1 MTWPTNAPAATV
13 QRVADAQ
20 AHLALERSGNETIAA
35 WQTQRLT
42 ELVQWLLNNV
52 PWWQAW
58 LGQQVNLSQW
68 ETVPILTRLDLR
80 KMVAV
85 QGAAPVPEHHGA
97 VSPYFLAGPP
107 GGVVRFFTTAF
118 NQRMVDHAFYAD
130 HQRHSRNPY
139 ATQGCIADDIPL
151 HEGKHIAVPPSLEDG
166 CGPQLLR
173 QLQLFTKLQH
183 LRWLQETRLTYLTV
197 TPQVLDDLLDEARS
211 LRLKLPEVRQI
222 LTYGAQVSDK
232 LRSKARKQL
241 GASVRHRYTCL
252 ECGPLAYQCP
262 RSDDH
267 FHVAVGNVLLE
278 VVDDSGKVLAPS
290 ADAEHAHSGRV
301 LVTALHQYATPM
313 VRHDIGDSAALHS
326 RCPGCG
332 LEVPS
337 LSQLRQGV

>member
-1 MTWPTNAPAATV
+1 MTWPTSVPAATV

-20 AHLALERSGNETIAA
+20 AHLALERSGDAAIAA
-35 WQTQRLT
+35 WQTQRLA
-42 ELVQWLLNNV
+42 ELVQWLLNSV
-52 PWWQAW
+52 PWWQAR
-58 LGQQVNLSQW
+58 LGPQVNLGQW
-68 ETVPILTRLDLR
+68 EALPILSRLDLR

-107 GGVVRFFTTAF
+107 GGVARFFTTAF

-151 HEGKHIAVPPSLEDG
+151 HEGKHLAVPLSLENG

-173 QLQLFTKLQH
+173 QLELFTKLQH
-183 LRWLQETRLTYLTV
+183 LRWLQEAQLTYLTV

-211 LRLKLPEVRQI
+211 LRLKMPEVRQI
-222 LTYGAQVSDK
+222 LTYGAQVSTK
-232 LRSKARKQL
+232 LRAKARKQL

-252 ECGPLAYQCP
+252 ECGPLAFQCP

-278 VVDDSGKVLAPS
+278 VVDDGGKTLPPGG
-290 ADAEHAHSGRV
+290 DAEHPPTGRV

-313 VRHDIGDSAALHS
+313 VRHDIGDTATLHNQ
-326 RCPGCG
+326 CPGCG
-332 LEVPS
+332 LQVPT
-337 LSQLRQGV
+337 LSQLRQGM

>member
-1 MTWPTNAPAATV
+1 V
-13 QRVADAQ
+13 
-20 AHLALERSGNETIAA
+20 
-35 WQTQRLT
+35 
-42 ELVQWLLNNV
+42 
-52 PWWQAW
+52 
-58 LGQQVNLSQW
+58 
-68 ETVPILTRLDLR
+68 
-80 KMVAV
+80 
-85 QGAAPVPEHHGA
+85 
-97 VSPYFLAGPP
+97 
-107 GGVVRFFTTAF
+107 
-118 NQRMVDHAFYAD
+118 
-130 HQRHSRNPY
+130 
-139 ATQGCIADDIPL
+139 
-151 HEGKHIAVPPSLEDG
+151 
-166 CGPQLLR
+166 
-173 QLQLFTKLQH
+173 
-183 LRWLQETRLTYLTV
+183 RWLQETRLTYLTV

-290 ADAEHAHSGRV
+290 ADAEHAQTGRV